1 MTTRPLGSHYRP
13 RVILPRRLKA
23 DLLDSAIS
31 AAILIGPLLLGQA
44 LVGSVPD
51 PFLRATWL
59 GIPAGISY
67 SLFRDAVGGGTS
79 LGKRALGLT
88 VIRLADGRPCTP
100 RQVWARDLVD
110 LIPIVGLVDFIFM
123 CVDRHGQ
130 KLMDKWLRIQ
140 VVEQSAMPIGA

>member
-1 MTTRPLGSHYRP
+1 M
-13 RVILPRRLKA
+13 PRRLKTG
-23 DLLDSAIS
+23 LVDSAIS

-79 LGKRALGLT
+79 LGKRVLGLT
-88 VIRLADGRPCTP
+88 VIRLVDGRPCMS

-110 LIPIVGLVDFIFM
+110 LIPIVGLIDFIFM
-123 CVDRHGQ
+123 CADPHGQ

-140 VVEQSAMPIGA
+140 VAE

>member
-1 MTTRPLGSHYRP
+1 M
-13 RVILPRRLKA
+13 PRRLKA
-23 DLLDSAIS
+23 DLVDSAIA
-31 AAILIGPLLLGQA
+31 AAILFGPLLLGQA

-67 SLFRDAVGGGTS
+67 SLCRDAAGGGTS

-88 VIRLADGRPCTP
+88 VIRLVDGRPCTS
-100 RQVWARDLVD
+100 RQVWARDLAD
-110 LIPIVGLVDFIFM
+110 LIPIVGPIDFIFM

-130 KLMDKWLRIQ
+130 KKLMDKWLRIQ
-140 VVEQSAMPIGA
+140 VVEQIT